1 MEQQS
6 KQIEALIDLHRGLE
20 RLGPGDAAFTKHI
33 LSILPKLPE
42 NPCIVDLGSGTGAG
56 TLILADWYK
65 TKITAVDFS
74 APFLAELQ
82 SHAKA
87 HGLDHLIRTEMG
99 DIGDLKWPEASI
111 DLLWSEGAAY
121 NLTLEGALKAWRPL
135 MTSNGIAVISE
146 ISWFTD
152 AIAGPVWEYWKKAY
166 PAIAGESENSK
177 RANAAGY
184 EVLGIHRLPSEAW
197 WTNYYEPLT
206 ARMKTLRPSADS
218 VMQAVI
224 DETEIEIELFRNCED
239 SYGYSFYILK
249 AT

>member
-6 KQIEALIDLHRGLE
+6 KQIEALIELHRGLE

-42 NPCIVDLGSGTGAG
+42 NPRIVDLGSGTGAG

-87 HGLDHLIRTEMG
+87 HGLDHLIRTEEG
-99 DIGDLKWPEASI
+99 DIGDLKWPAASI

-121 NLTLEGALKAWRPL
+121 NLTFEGALKAWRPL
-135 MTSNGIAVISE
+135 MAPNGLAVISE

-152 AIAGPVWEYWKKAY
+152 EIPGPVREYWEKAY
-166 PAIAGESENSK
+166 PAIASEPENLR
-177 RANAAGY
+177 RAAAAGY
-184 EVLGIHRLPSEAW
+184 EVLGIHRLPSQAW
-197 WTNYYEPLT
+197 WTHYYEPLKE
-206 ARMKTLRPSADS
+206 RMDILRPSAEP
-218 VMQAVI
+218 VMQDVI
-224 DETEIEIELFRNCED
+224 DEVEIEIELFKNCED
-239 SYGYSFYILK
+239 SYGYSFYLLK
-249 AT
+249 AV